1 MKEVQFDDLKEGDQ
15 FIGVWSHEGN
25 IWSETYIKS
34 GDGVLP
40 YVLYNEEGDL
50 VDDFTDDTSTDPNF
64 VLTALDFKAF
74 VL

>member
-1 MKEVQFDDLKEGDQ
+1 MKEVQFGDLKEGDQ

-64 VLTALDFKAF
+64 VLTASDFKAF